1 MCLVPENLNVAA
13 ADDLR
18 RMHNE
23 HFAPQ
28 VLDNITKHISK
39 AVQAEAE
46 ADAAAEAETAQTQRR
61 PGKRNG
67 R

>member
-1 MCLVPENLNVAA
+1 
-13 ADDLR
+13 
-18 RMHNE
+18 MHNE

>member
-1 MCLVPENLNVAA
+1 MPWLDVYCELCRSWVCLVPENLNVAA

-28 VLDNITKHISK
+28 VLDN
-39 AVQAEAE
+39 
-46 ADAAAEAETAQTQRR
+46 
-61 PGKRNG
+61 
-67 R
+67 